1 MQQVSQFRY
10 TILKS
15 TYQIVATETKRIRYS
30 LTRSDKG
37 ILANDGS
44 AGDGPGIYSI
54 AGSHSAYVDAIII
67 VNCEGSNTNY
77 SSIITGSTFP
87 SLP

>member
-1 MQQVSQFRY
+1 M
-10 TILKS
+10 
-15 TYQIVATETKRIRYS
+15 
-30 LTRSDKG
+30 
-37 ILANDGS
+37 LANDGS